1 MEYYQPIMIM
11 VLIQFI
17 YSGMTLGTRIGL
29 LEGMSPRVFVVYRH
43 AFATIFIALIAYLS
57 GYLFTSFF
65 IIFILVECIQVFLNF
80 AFVTITFLSNY

>member
-43 AFATIFIALIAYLS
+43 AFATIFIAPIAYLS
-57 GYLFTSFF
+57 GYLLYFLLCYFYFSRMHSG
-65 IIFILVECIQVFLNF
+65 VFKFRICN
-80 AFVTITFLSNY
+80 NYVFK